1 MSTRSPGK
9 AGDGYKN
16 AYAHWYKHSSVGGV
30 NHVATGDSEEHTLQA
45 TASYV
50 RHAYQFKTDNDTR
63 KFTQRDPED
72 GKTVTIYYSADYN
85 TIAVFDHS
93 LGVMRSFYDLNP
105 SIHGMPDNRTWLVNN
120 GARV

>member
-1 MSTRSPGK
+1 MTHRHVGKRSHTTSLETTRPAD
-9 AGDGYKN
+9 AG
-16 AYAHWYKHSSVGGV
+16 
-30 NHVATGDSEEHTLQA
+30 TSEEHTLQA